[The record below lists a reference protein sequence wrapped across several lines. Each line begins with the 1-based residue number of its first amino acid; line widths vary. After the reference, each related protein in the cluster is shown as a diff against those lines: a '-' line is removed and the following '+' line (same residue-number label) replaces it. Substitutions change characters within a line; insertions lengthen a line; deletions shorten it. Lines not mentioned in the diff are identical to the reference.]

1 MGRDRLTAW
10 GYKPEELPLGNY
22 IYLASSGQDPIYRLG
37 MLFFFETKNI
47 RHKPE
52 RVKAF
57 HSIGD
62 AASEH
67 DMDFDWADETMHAGY
82 GKRWLQKL
90 LEIRGEDQ
98 SRYQQIRDRCGE
110 MVSAVVKTARTEEV
124 AELTLL
130 VDAIL
135 AKAENPHTD
144 ILMSTVT
151 IVGSYIAA
159 LVMDVASIP
168 LEGETVI
175 GQNFHTTHGGKGSN
189 MAACAARLGAATRF
203 FGKVGRDAFGEGF
216 VRLLDQEK
224 IDGSALLF
232 SDTKPTAVGFIIF
245 SSSGSNVI
253 VIDTAANG
261 EFSPADITAHSE
273 VITSSA
279 VAVSPLEIPLATA
292 LAAASVAKAAGT
304 KFILNPAPAMD
315 LRNVD
320 LSAVFALTPNELEAR
335 VCLGLRPDDP
345 ISDNEVVLE
354 LLRLGVDNV
363 MLTRGGKGVLWG
375 CSAGLRGSAG
385 GACACGRHSGSRR
398 CIQRRACRWSE
409 REEEYP

>member
-1 MGRDRLTAW
+1 M
-10 GYKPEELPLGNY
+10 
-22 IYLASSGQDPIYRLG
+22 
-37 MLFFFETKNI
+37 
-47 RHKPE
+47 
-52 RVKAF
+52 
-57 HSIGD
+57 
-62 AASEH
+62 
-67 DMDFDWADETMHAGY
+67 
-82 GKRWLQKL
+82 
-90 LEIRGEDQ
+90 
-98 SRYQQIRDRCGE
+98 
-110 MVSAVVKTARTEEV
+110 SA
-124 AELTLL
+124 
-130 VDAIL
+130 
-135 AKAENPHTD
+135 
-144 ILMSTVT
+144 VT

-159 LVMDVASIP
+159 LVMDVACIP
-168 LEGETVI
+168 LEGETLI
-175 GQNFHTTHGGKGSN
+175 GHNFHTTHGGKGSN

-216 VRLLDQEK
+216 VRLLEQEK
-224 IDGSALLF
+224 IDKGALLF

-245 SSSGSNVI
+245 SSNGSNVI

-315 LRNVD
+315 LREVD
-320 LSAVFALTPNELEAR
+320 LSAVFALTPNELEGR

-345 ISDNEVVLE
+345 IADNEVVLE

-375 CSAGLRGSAG
+375 CSAGLLEVPAVPVLVVDTVGAG
-385 GACACGRHSGSRR
+385 DAFNAGLAVGLSEKKSTLEAIALGVTAASLST
-398 CIQRRACRWSE
+398 QRRETIASYAYRAE
-409 REEEYP
+409 VDLVYENTLRAAFAAEPQRIV